1 MTVSFAA
8 GYVRDCMALPVPAIA
23 SKTGIATA
31 LRLLREHRA
40 EALPVLD
47 GACFVGLVDE
57 AALLRFT
64 PSEATTLDVYELR
77 EVLERLTVARAT
89 VRTEAV
95 APGAP
100 LSAVV
105 AAMCRARARV
115 LPVVEKGRLVGL
127 LPWTRLLAAASGE
140 PVQLC
145 A

>member
-1 MTVSFAA
+1 
-8 GYVRDCMALPVPAIA
+8 MAVPVLAITP
-23 SKTGIATA
+23 KTGIATA
-31 LRLLREHRA
+31 LRLLREHGA
-40 EALPVLD
+40 GALPVLD
-47 GACFVGLVDE
+47 GARFIGLVDE

-77 EVLERLTVARAT
+77 EVLERLPVARAI
-89 VRTEAV
+89 VQTETV

-100 LSAVV
+100 LSAAV

-115 LPVVEKGRLVGL
+115 LPVVDKGRLVGL

-140 PVQLC
+140 PGQLR